1 MKRLLAI
8 ALCCTAPALLV
19 GAAGCDDDTTT
30 MATGMDMTASNPA
43 PKIGTQIDRMGR
55 PAVNTALTDP
65 FGLVANTTTD
75 AFKDSYNAESNPAM
89 WQGKFMTAIEA
100 NLAVLDAADTV
111 CGNSVGVM
119 GDGVDAGNR
128 YSFIATVLADD
139 ELYVNTTSGT
149 CGLYLAQEATALG
162 LSAAAGDCGG
172 RTPLEDVVDE
182 SYTLLTAGVTAYLG
196 NAHAVTD
203 GIDVDADH
211 PPSATDF
218 PFLGAPN

>member
-1 MKRLLAI
+1 
-8 ALCCTAPALLV
+8 
-19 GAAGCDDDTTT
+19 
-30 MATGMDMTASNPA
+30 
-43 PKIGTQIDRMGR
+43 
-55 PAVNTALTDP
+55 
-65 FGLVANTTTD
+65 
-75 AFKDSYNAESNPAM
+75 
-89 WQGKFMTAIEA
+89 
-100 NLAVLDAADTV
+100 
-111 CGNSVGVM
+111 M

-149 CGLYLAQEATALG
+149 CGLYLAQEAAALG

-203 GIDVDADH
+203 GIDADADH

-218 PFLGAPN
+218 PFLGVPN

>member
-8 ALCCTAPALLV
+8 ALCCAPLV
-19 GAAGCDDDTTT
+19 AATGCDDDTSGG
-30 MATGMDMTASNPA
+30 TGMDMATASNPA

-55 PAVNTALTDP
+55 AAINTALTDP
-65 FGLVANTTTD
+65 FGLVPNTTTD
-75 AFKDSYNAESNPAM
+75 AFKDAYNAEASPAM
-89 WQGKFMTAIEA
+89 WQSKFMTAMEA
-100 NLAVLDAADTV
+100 NLAVLDSADTV

-149 CGLYLAQEATALG
+149 CGLYLGVEATALG

-172 RTPLEDVVDE
+172 RTPLEDVADE
-182 SYTLLTAGVTAYLG
+182 SYTLLTAGVGAYVA
-196 NAHAVTD
+196 NPHAVTD
-203 GIDVDADH
+203 GIDADADH
-211 PPSATDF
+211 TASLTDF
-218 PFLGAPN
+218 PFLQAPN